1 LCRDL
6 AVRGYPS
13 ALNRAGRILGD
24 DNYDAG
30 LDYLEQGIAWGYIL
44 SDGWLWFANLI
55 EHAELCYQ
63 AWAETGRS
71 DYLDRVLSNENQIIQ
86 AMAEYDFPDLKG
98 RWDLIQGHLQV
109 NHWQETGDEDALRDA
124 RDRYKNGFVL
134 IAKENVGS
142 SGTAAVADEFK
153 TLHEVIEQ
161 LPAEVRAEWQTELRR
176 AWSEQKS
183 GATMLLA
190 RLEELY

>member
-1 LCRDL
+1 MQTHQPT
-6 AVRGYPS
+6 Y
-13 ALNRAGRILGD
+13 LN
-24 DNYDAG
+24 
-30 LDYLEQGIAWGYIL
+30 
-44 SDGWLWFANLI
+44 
-55 EHAELCYQ
+55 
-63 AWAETGRS
+63 
-71 DYLDRVLSNENQIIQ
+71 RVLSHEDQIRD
-86 AMAEYDFPDLKG
+86 AMDEYDFPDLKG

-109 NHWQETGDEDALRDA
+109 NRWKETGDETALGDALK
-124 RDRYKNGFVL
+124 RYRNGFVL
-134 IAKENVGS
+134 IAEENVGS

-161 LPAEVRAEWQTELRR
+161 LPAEVKAEWQTELRR